1 MDVGEI
7 KRPDLVGRIK
17 GVVEEM
23 DVFFLIPGVEQLGN
37 YVGLGDK
44 IC

>member
-1 MDVGEI
+1 MEVGEI

-23 DVFFLIPGVEQLGN
+23 DVFFLIPGVEQLGMRTKFIN
-37 YVGLGDK
+37 K
-44 IC
+44 N

>member
-23 DVFFLIPGVEQLGN
+23 DVFFLIPGVEQFGMRTKFIN
-37 YVGLGDK
+37 K
-44 IC
+44 N